1 MSAYDSKSCS
11 TLAKLYYKPIE
22 AALRWCGLI
31 EHEARILKETGAEL
45 FPPMTAFPQWPCL
58 RLNAEKIYDAIQN
71 KELPH
76 GRDGRTVAEGDH
88 VAKARITVRHT
99 DLKIWMEK
107 HEPGQKPPFL
117 FDEIERSTHASI
129 NADSFRAL
137 QEELNKTNE
146 RLQNGIA
153 AYKTLQNEKNDI
165 AKERDSLR
173 AQLDALLS
181 APDKELSARERN
193 SLLRTI
199 AGLVTL
205 MLGETDSGK
214 KHSVFESQAAIITAL
229 EAHFPNKEGI
239 KKNTLEQKIAEG
251 KNLLDN

>member
-117 FDEIERSTHASI
+117 FEEIERSTHASI

-137 QEELNKTNE
+137 HEELNKTNE
-146 RLQNGIA
+146 R
-153 AYKTLQNEKNDI
+153 
-165 AKERDSLR
+165 
-173 AQLDALLS
+173 
-181 APDKELSARERN
+181 
-193 SLLRTI
+193 
-199 AGLVTL
+199 
-205 MLGETDSGK
+205 
-214 KHSVFESQAAIITAL
+214 
-229 EAHFPNKEGI
+229 
-239 KKNTLEQKIAEG
+239 
-251 KNLLDN
+251 

>member
-1 MSAYDSKSCS
+1 
-11 TLAKLYYKPIE
+11 
-22 AALRWCGLI
+22 
-31 EHEARILKETGAEL
+31 
-45 FPPMTAFPQWPCL
+45 
-58 RLNAEKIYDAIQN
+58 
-71 KELPH
+71 
-76 GRDGRTVAEGDH
+76 
-88 VAKARITVRHT
+88 
-99 DLKIWMEK
+99 MEK

-137 QEELNKTNE
+137 QVELNKTNE

-199 AGLVTL
+199 AGLVSL
-205 MLGETDSGK
+205 MLDTTDDGGQA
-214 KHSVFESQAAIITAL
+214 SVYKTQNEIIATL
-229 EAHFPNKEGI
+229 VDRFPTQDGI
-239 KKNTLEQKIAEG
+239 SKATLENKIAAG
-251 KNLLDN
+251 KNLLNN